1 MLHYSANVLFIYQVS
16 IISSI
21 FKPITC
27 SVLLTEIHVRDRL
40 VIKGKVDIL
49 RREVYYQKRNLES
62 SDEGGESERCSETL
76 TF

>member
-1 MLHYSANVLFIYQVS
+1 M
-16 IISSI
+16 
-21 FKPITC
+21 
-27 SVLLTEIHVRDRL
+27 LLTEIHVRDRL